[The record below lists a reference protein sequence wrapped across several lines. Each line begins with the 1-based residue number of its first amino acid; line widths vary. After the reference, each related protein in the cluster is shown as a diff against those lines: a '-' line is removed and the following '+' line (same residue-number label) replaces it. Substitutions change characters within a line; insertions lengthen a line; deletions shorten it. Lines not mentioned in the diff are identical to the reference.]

1 MKLLQSTPTDI
12 DFIDNKIVEY
22 NNQQVPFTQ
31 SEPFISLN
39 YAIQDD
45 NGLIIGGITAASYCW
60 NILYI
65 SVLWVDASYR
75 NHGYGSQL
83 LNKVEQEAKK
93 MGCTLA
99 HLDTFDFQAKDFYLK
114 YGYEIFGVL
123 DDCPPGH
130 TKYFMN
136 KKLNHE

>member
-1 MKLLQSTPTDI
+1 MPELFSIIPSTQQNN

-31 SEPFISLN
+31 SEPFVNLN
-39 YAIQDD
+39 YVLKDD
-45 NGLIIGGITAASYCW
+45 NGLIVGGITAASYCW

-65 SVLWVDASYR
+65 SMLWVDASYR

-83 LNKVEQEAKK
+83 LNKIEQEAKK

-99 HLDTFDFQAKDFYLK
+99 HLDTFDFQAKNFYL
-114 YGYEIFGVL
+114 
-123 DDCPPGH
+123 
-130 TKYFMN
+130 
-136 KKLNHE
+136 NHG